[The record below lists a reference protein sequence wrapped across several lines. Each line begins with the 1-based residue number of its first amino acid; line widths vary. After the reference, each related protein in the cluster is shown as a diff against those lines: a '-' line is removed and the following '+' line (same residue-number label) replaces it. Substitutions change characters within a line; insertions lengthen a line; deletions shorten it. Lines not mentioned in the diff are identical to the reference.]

1 MTIKLLNTMN
11 RYLHTLLCLFLFNLT
26 IAQNTNCIQFEN
38 LDHNTNYGSST
49 GYAPDDV
56 FYVEQGVPVSLQEF
70 YYEDGTTGF
79 WNVNVNDEP
88 LNNFVG
94 ASGQRLSVNNINL
107 KFDFAEA
114 GHTMSEVCFAFYD
127 GGGEENFAVNGSDHL
142 VVSDL
147 SELPNEI
154 NNVSISID
162 YTTPNNTGVIC
173 LSGEIQTLI
182 IGGQEFELDALCFS
196 SLEDCIISNISVEPQ
211 DCTPNGI
218 FYVDVAFQ
226 HQNEGTQ
233 GYKIFGNG
241 QVYGNFDYEDPLVT
255 IGPFVGNGTIYELI
269 IEDNEFTNC
278 QSFTGFQSPICET
291 NCPINNLEAYTVGCS
306 NELSNV
312 VVDFDVSTLTDPDF
326 FLYINDDL
334 VGEFEVSDLP
344 IYLPELNLNTN
355 EIIVQVCL
363 SSPNC
368 CANVPLYNQ
377 TDCNDCITFEELTP
391 GDIFGEQAG
400 NLPGDTILSN
410 EQASIVLQ
418 PYIYEVGSTGFVN
431 LFVEQDNT
439 FPSSNNSVM
448 VSPNNINMEVNF
460 DTANAELERICFEF
474 YDLGENINIGANGE
488 VVIIEDYN
496 ELNGL
501 EIANG
506 VFVEVFQDENFDFPA
521 GTICLSGSINQI
533 TIGGQEILID
543 NICYDYLDESC
554 EISEL
559 LVSRQDCEN
568 DSFMVELSFIID
580 DSTLTTF
587 EVLQNGQSLGSFD
600 FTPTPTLLGPFIGDG
615 STQYEFTVV
624 TANCSKTNQLG
635 GIDCEDEDCI
645 IENIA
650 AYVYGCAEDE
660 QPLLWLDFDVINAF
674 TPFFYIDVNDE
685 FIGEYTFSEFPIIL
699 DNITPVT
706 INGVEGFQVFVRNSN
721 NPTPCVGEFFVEAID
736 CGDGDCIGYDYL
748 LSENI
753 LEEFGPEP
761 NTFFYEENNVAHYT
775 GEVITPGIAFG
786 IYSKNKAQYPDF
798 LEAYGRF
805 LYLLNHRV
813 KMEFPA
819 GSSNVTFDWFT
830 TNDLT
835 LIQVNDNEEVHVDFN
850 LGLPSYDLGDISL
863 EVEYIDASLGVGS
876 ATIIGQVET
885 LVIGGINLGIDNVCF
900 ESLNC
905 EISNITK
912 TIECDPI
919 TNTYDI
925 EINFDFE
932 NTNNQFLL
940 TIPGAG
946 ISNVYSYNNL
956 PISLTGLTY
965 MSDTDQILIA
975 DLNGNP
981 NGPYCSASADYEI
994 PCMQN
999 CDISELVVEAY
1010 CNDNNALLLDINFD
1024 VNNPMSDFF
1033 EVYDLNGNIL
1043 GYFEIADLPITIENY
1058 PDNGANG
1065 GAVEVCIND
1074 VPNCCATAQFDAPSC
1089 LNNCTI
1095 YDLTYEVQP
1104 CENGEFSIH
1113 LIVNGENLGNQGF
1126 SVFGD
1131 GNNYGSFDYGGTHI
1145 ELGPFAGDGQM
1156 IYEFIV
1162 KDNQFPDCQSDY
1174 IGIGPVDCSE
1184 ECSISELVVEAY
1196 CNDNNALLLDI
1207 NFDVN
1212 NPMSDFFEVYDLNGN
1227 ILGYFEIADLPITIE
1242 NYPDNGANG
1251 GAVEVCINDVPNCCA
1266 TAQFDAPSCLNNCT
1280 IYDLTYEVQPC
1291 ENGEFSIHL
1300 IVNGENLGNQ
1310 GFSVFGDGNN
1320 YGSFDYGGTHIELGP
1335 FAGDGQM
1342 IYEFIVKDNQFP
1354 DCQSDNIGIGP
1365 IDCSEECSIDLTS
1378 VEIYDCEDGLFYI
1391 GIVAQAENG
1400 SPNGLSVV
1408 GNGANYGDFD
1418 YGFIFIGPLQGDG
1431 QTIYEFVLQ
1440 DNSQP
1445 DCQLTFELDEVVDCE
1460 SDCEIQ
1466 NLLVEASCNEEGGIN
1481 VDIDFEYPGSTT
1493 NNFFSVYT
1501 FDGDFIAS
1509 FPIASLPVTI
1519 EDYPV
1524 EPNTTWATVKIC
1536 INDSDDCCAYP
1547 DFEIPNCSDDC
1558 SIQNV
1563 FAEVHDCDENKF
1575 LIDVEVIAQNPGP
1588 LGYFIFINN
1597 EIAGPFSYSSAFVT
1611 VGPFDGDGTTIYNI
1625 LVIDISDPSCYAA
1638 TEVGPIDCD
1647 PNACQISGILAEAS
1661 ECDEEGYFTIDLTF
1675 DYNNVGISGFSVVGN
1690 GLNYG
1695 TFEYAELPLT
1705 FGPFEGSPD
1714 ITYEFAVFDNDN
1726 PSCGSYAELGPVT
1739 CPEPCTLSNASYQIE
1754 CVDDSFNITI
1764 DFDHEN
1770 TGEKFHIDGITN
1782 GFFFYDDLPITL
1794 SIPLADYN
1802 TEVAITDFDDPEC
1815 TLLLIVE
1822 APCCNLFSLET
1833 DLQDCDEDGGLYAAV
1848 TFDHLNTQDSFL
1860 ITYGNENGTLE
1871 SGVFAYADLPV
1882 TVGPIYPNPSDEL
1895 LFQVIDE
1902 SLYCSTQTIVEAPYC
1917 NNTSCVEFEMI
1928 DGFVFGPNSGY
1939 GNGDLIGFEDEV
1951 KISYLF
1957 DDPNCENCNVFVLE
1971 ASTYPQ
1977 FENASGQI
1985 TALVGGGIALD
1996 FANVNEPIQ
2005 QLSIDFYELGN
2016 WTKIQVNDGSI
2027 IEVDHLANL
2036 PVDIAAGVQVEVSLY
2051 PNDPAGGSLIFTGE
2065 IENINIYSNFLLLD
2079 NACFESMVTPDL
2091 CMDFEVLD
2099 PLTNDVVLADSDDLG
2114 QVVYEEDGVK
2124 VSAEPM
2130 VFQGGSMPFETIIL
2144 TPAEACDPTFINATD
2159 NRLFLIGAMKLD
2171 FSEFE
2176 VLPDYIQF
2184 DIAQCSGTNGINIGI
2199 NGEERYIGF
2208 LEGLPSDLAPN
2219 VTLTVI
2225 PSNNVVSQGT
2235 IILEGDINELI
2246 IGGWPVRVDN
2256 ICYNGVPEDEDVWPG
2271 DANSDNIARH
2281 FDLLNIGVAYG
2292 EEGPARLEDATEW
2305 SSFPADNWNNYFANG
2320 TNYKHADC
2328 NGDGIVNELDREA
2341 IIQNYNLTHGP
2352 IEDFVDL
2359 PATDTD
2365 PPILVDFPDGSQIS
2379 SGTVFEVPVIFGT
2392 EEHPVHDIYGVAFTV
2407 EFDPTIFDPASL
2419 TVEYPVSW
2427 FGEPDVN
2434 TLHVHKIYD
2443 EGKIEIALTRI
2454 DQNEVSGYGPIV
2466 SIRGIIDDI
2475 VGISNDVEVRIDG
2488 VLATDIKETKIP
2500 IQSITELVPVELN
2513 PMIKGNTKFELF
2525 VFPNPTNDVVNIAV
2539 NQDYDIQSVEIF
2551 NSQSHLIATHTGNTG
2566 QISLEELPDG
2576 IYTFKIKVEGRV
2588 FYKRIVKI

>member
-1 MTIKLLNTMN
+1 MTTKSLNTMN
-11 RYLHTLLCLFLFNLT
+11 KHLLSLLFLFYFNLT
-26 IAQNTNCIQFEN
+26 IAQNTDCIQFEN
-38 LDHNTNYGSST
+38 LDLNTNYGSST

-56 FYVEQGVPVSLQEF
+56 FYLEQGVPVSLQEF

-79 WNVNVNDEP
+79 WNVYVNDES
-88 LNNFVG
+88 LNNFAG

-114 GHTMSEVCFAFYD
+114 GHIMSEVCFAFYD

-142 VVSDL
+142 VISNL

-162 YTTPNNTGVIC
+162 YTSSNNNMGLIC
-173 LSGEIQTLI
+173 LSGEVQTLI

-196 SLEDCIISNISVEPQ
+196 SLEDCIISDISVEPQ

-226 HQNEGTQ
+226 HQNEGAQ

-241 QVYGNFDYEDPLVT
+241 QFYGNFDYEDPLVT
-255 IGPFVGNGTIYELI
+255 IGPFVGNGAIHELI
-269 IEDNEFTNC
+269 IEDNEFPNC
-278 QSFTGFQSPICET
+278 QSFTSFQALICDPD
-291 NCPINNLEAYTVGCS
+291 CSIHNLEAYALGCS
-306 NELSNV
+306 ESNTII
-312 VVDFDVSTLTDPDF
+312 VDFD
-326 FLYINDDL
+326 INDVIDPYFLLYLNDHL
-334 VGEFEVSDLP
+334 VGEFELGDLP
-344 IYLPELNLNTN
+344 IHLSEVPLDTN
-355 EIIVQVCL
+355 ETIVQVCL
-363 SSPNC
+363 NSPNC
-368 CANVPLYNQ
+368 CANVPITNQ
-377 TDCNDCITFEELTP
+377 TDCNNCITFEELTP
-391 GDIFGEQAG
+391 GDTFGEQAG
-400 NLPGDTILSN
+400 NLPGDTIVSN
-410 EQASIVLQ
+410 EQASVVLQ
-418 PYIYEVGSTGFVN
+418 PYIYEGGSTGFVT

-448 VSPNNINMEVNF
+448 VLPSNINMEINF
-460 DTANAELERICFEF
+460 DPANSELETICFEF

-488 VVIIEDYN
+488 VVFIEDYN
-496 ELNGL
+496 DLNGL

-543 NICYDYLDESC
+543 NICYNYLDESC

-559 LVSRQDCEN
+559 LVNRQDCEN

-615 STQYEFTVV
+615 STQYEFTVI
-624 TANCSKTNQLG
+624 TANCSKTYQLG

-660 QPLLWLDFDVINAF
+660 QPLLWLDFDVINAV
-674 TPFFYIDVNDE
+674 TPFFYVDVNDE

-721 NPTPCVGEFFVEAID
+721 SPTPCVSEIFVEAID

-761 NTFFYEENNVAHYT
+761 YTFFYEENNVAHYT
-775 GEVITPGIAFG
+775 GEVITPGAAFG
-786 IYSKNKAQYPDF
+786 IYSKNKAQYPNF

-805 LYLLNHRV
+805 LHLLNHRV

-830 TNDLT
+830 TNDIT

-885 LVIGGINLGIDNVCF
+885 LVIGGIDLGIDNVCF

-932 NTNNQFLL
+932 NTNSQFLL

-946 ISNVYSYNNL
+946 ISNVYSYHDL

-965 MSDTDQILIA
+965 MSNTDQILIA

-981 NGPYCSASADYEI
+981 NGHYCSASIDYEI
-994 PCMQN
+994 PCIQN

-1024 VNNPMSDFF
+1024 VNNPGNDFF

-1058 PDNGANG
+1058 PDHGANG

-1074 VPNCCATAQFDAPSC
+1074 VPNCCATAQFDAPGC
-1089 LNNCTI
+1089 INNCTI
-1095 YDLTYEVQP
+1095 YDLTYEVQA
-1104 CENGEFSIH
+1104 CENGEFFIH

-1184 ECSISELVVEAY
+1184 ECSI
-1196 CNDNNALLLDI
+1196 
-1207 NFDVN
+1207 
-1212 NPMSDFFEVYDLNGN
+1212 
-1227 ILGYFEIADLPITIE
+1227 
-1242 NYPDNGANG
+1242 
-1251 GAVEVCINDVPNCCA
+1251 
-1266 TAQFDAPSCLNNCT
+1266 
-1280 IYDLTYEVQPC
+1280 
-1291 ENGEFSIHL
+1291 
-1300 IVNGENLGNQ
+1300 
-1310 GFSVFGDGNN
+1310 
-1320 YGSFDYGGTHIELGP
+1320 
-1335 FAGDGQM
+1335 
-1342 IYEFIVKDNQFP
+1342 
-1354 DCQSDNIGIGP
+1354 
-1365 IDCSEECSIDLTS
+1365 DLTS
-1378 VEIYDCEDGLFYI
+1378 IEIYDCEDGLFYI

-1408 GNGANYGDFD
+1408 GNGVNYGDFD
-1418 YGFIFIGPLQGDG
+1418 YGFIIIGPLQGDG

-1466 NLLVEASCNEEGGIN
+1466 NLLVEASCNEEGEIN

-1509 FPIASLPVTI
+1509 FPLASLPVTI

-1536 INDSDDCCAYP
+1536 INDSNDCCTYL

-1625 LVIDISDPSCYAA
+1625 LVIDISDPSCFAA

-1957 DDPNCENCNVFVLE
+1957 DDPNCDNCNVFVLE

-1996 FANVNEPIQ
+1996 FSNVNEPIQ

-2099 PLTNDVVLADSDDLG
+2099 PVTNDVVLADSDDLG

-2130 VFQGGSMPFETIIL
+2130 VFQDGSMPFETIIL

-2184 DIAQCSGTNGINIGI
+2184 DIAQCFGTDGINIGI
-2199 NGEERYIGF
+2199 NGEERYIGL

-2225 PSNNVVSQGT
+2225 PSNNVISQGT

-2281 FDLLNIGVAYG
+2281 FDLLNIGLAYG
-2292 EEGPARLEDATEW
+2292 EAGPARLEDATEW
-2305 SSFPADNWNNYFANG
+2305 SSFPADNWNDYFADG

-2352 IEDFVDL
+2352 IEDFIDL
-2359 PATDTD
+2359 PGTDTD

-2488 VLATDIKETKIP
+2488 VIATDIDEARIP

-2513 PMIKGNTKFELF
+2513 PLIKGNTKFELF

-2539 NQDYDIQSVEIF
+2539 NQDYEIQSVEIF
-2551 NSQSHLIATHTGNTG
+2551 NSQSHLIATHIGNTG
-2566 QISLEELPDG
+2566 QISLEELSDG
-2576 IYTFKIKVEGRV
+2576 VYTLKIKVEGRV
-2588 FYKRIVKI
+2588 FYKRIIKI